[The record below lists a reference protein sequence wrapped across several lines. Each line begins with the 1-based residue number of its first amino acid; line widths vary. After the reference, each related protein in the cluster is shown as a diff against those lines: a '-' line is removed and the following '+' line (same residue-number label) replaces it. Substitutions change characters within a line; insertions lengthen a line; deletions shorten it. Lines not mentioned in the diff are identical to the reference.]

1 MSYLTGSPRGVRDD
15 LNRYSI
21 SSHYIFKN
29 ETSLGAGIRIRV
41 NSERMRI
48 THGIPGG
55 IISLD
60 GSDSIERMGIYEIN
74 RPVETVHI
82 RLRDFEGGNG
92 SFGVLKKHAYT
103 HIDTSIADVPMA
115 DINPDLLPV
124 GVFGYTTQAAGPA
137 ALNVT
142 KDTAISDW
150 VPKGSVFVSADISLP
165 QLVFIKHVMCYR
177 EGVAEA
183 PPPAGNNYV
192 YGLRIN
198 KTDSGG
204 ADVYQFLTVD
214 GGSFA
219 YTVPLHNFP
228 MPLRALYQPADANTP
243 ILQWF
248 WDLGNAGADTVC
260 GAAVIGTY
268 LK

>member
-1 MSYLTGSPRGVRDD
+1 MSYLTGTPRGVRDD
-15 LNRYSI
+15 LNRYTV

-29 ETSLGAGIRIRV
+29 EPSLGAGIRIRV
-41 NSERMRI
+41 NTERMRI

-82 RLRDFEGGNG
+82 RLKDFDGGNG
-92 SFGVLKKHAYT
+92 AFGMQKKHALT
-103 HIDTSIADVPMA
+103 HFETSIADVPMA

-124 GVFGYTTQAAGPA
+124 GVFGYKTQAAAPA

-142 KDTAISDW
+142 VNTVTSDW
-150 VPKGSVFVSADISLP
+150 VPKGSVYVSEDISIP
-165 QLVFIKHVMCYR
+165 QIVFVKQVMCYR

-183 PPPAGNNYV
+183 PPPAGNNYI
-192 YGLRIN
+192 YGLRLN
-198 KTDSGG
+198 KNDNLGT
-204 ADVYQFLTVD
+204 DVYQVLTLD
-214 GGSFA
+214 GGTFA
-219 YTVPLHNFP
+219 FTIPLHNWP
-228 MPLRALYQPADANTP
+228 LPLRALFQPSAAEVP
-243 ILQWF
+243 FLQWF

-260 GAAVIGTY
+260 GAAIIGSY